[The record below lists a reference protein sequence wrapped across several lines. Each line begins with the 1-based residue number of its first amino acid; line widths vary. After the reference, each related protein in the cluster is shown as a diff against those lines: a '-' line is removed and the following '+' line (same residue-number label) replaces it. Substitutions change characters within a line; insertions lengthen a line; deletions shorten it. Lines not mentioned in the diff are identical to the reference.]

1 MIGIGICDDDRLI
14 RQRVKTVLQK
24 ESKDFKIY
32 EFKSGEELIDFN
44 GELDILFL
52 DIDMGGID
60 GIETGKEL
68 RKKDKELKI
77 IYLTSFSDYTH
88 LAFKVHAFGYLTKPF
103 EEEDIINELKEAL
116 EYIETANEEEELEF
130 VSIDG
135 VIRLKP
141 KDIYYFEYFERKVNI
156 VTKEKDYLI
165 KDKITRIIDVME
177 EYNFYSPH
185 KSFTANLFHV
195 KCIKGYEVCM
205 MNEDIIPLSQKKSK
219 EFRDKLNEFIS
230 NFI

>member
-1 MIGIGICDDDRLI
+1 MISIGICDDDKII
-14 RQRVKTVLQK
+14 RQKLKTILEK
-24 ESKDFKIY
+24 ENKEFKIY
-32 EFKSGEELIDFN
+32 EFKCGEELVEFN
-44 GELDILFL
+44 RKLDILFL
-52 DIDMGGID
+52 DIDMGGIN

-116 EYIETANEEEELEF
+116 EYIETINEEEELEF
-130 VSIDG
+130 VSTDG

-185 KSFTANLFHV
+185 KSFTVNLFHV
-195 KCIKGYEVCM
+195 KCIKGYEISM
-205 MNEDIIPLSQKKSK
+205 MNEDIIPLSQKRSK

-230 NFI
+230 DFI